1 MIHFR
6 LHYLT
11 LSLLA
16 MAVLAFSTHAQEASS
31 APQSQSAAKQ
41 EVKKASTS
49 ESKAKKEP
57 NATKTARSAP
67 AKGQRANPDA
77 EKAVKS
83 ALPPELTEHFPI
95 GRKFLGVSVPSYTGN
110 QIKSV
115 LTADSI
121 TRIDQKFLDLE
132 NLNVRI
138 YNSSGDPETIISM
151 DEAEYDLLT
160 GELASKTPSTIEQ
173 PRFIMTGDKMTFNT
187 ETEITR
193 MIGNVRLIVP
203 DAGKVTSNLGFPG
216 EKPAEKDTP

>member
-6 LHYLT
+6 LQCLT

-16 MAVLAFSTHAQEASS
+16 MAVLAFSTHAQEAPS

-41 EVKKASTS
+41 EVKKVPKS

-67 AKGQRANPDA
+67 AKGQRANPVA
-77 EKAVKS
+77 EKVVKS
-83 ALPPELTEHFPI
+83 ALPPELTEYFPI
-95 GRKFLGVSVPSYTGN
+95 GRKFLGVSVPSYTEN

-138 YNSSGDPETIISM
+138 YNSSGDPETLISM

-160 GELASKTPSTIEQ
+160 GELSSKTPSTIEQ

-187 ETEITR
+187 ETEIAR

-203 DAGKVTSNLGFPG
+203 DAGKVMSNFGFPG
-216 EKPAEKDTP
+216 EMPAENDTP